1 MKNIDIDFG
10 KGNGLVPAV
19 IQDYKSSEVL
29 MLGFMN
35 REALQKTIE
44 SGWVYF
50 WSRSKNKLWMKGEE
64 SGNKLRVKEVFKDCD
79 NDSLLIKV
87 ELIGDNVCHS
97 GNKQSLRAKTRKTCF
112 YQEVI

>member
-1 MKNIDIDFG
+1 MKKIDLDFG
-10 KGNGLVPAV
+10 KGNGLVSAV
-19 IQDYKSSEVL
+19 IQDYKSGEVL

-35 REALQKTIE
+35 LEAFQKTLK

-50 WSRSKNKLWMKGEE
+50 YSRRRQRLWMKGEE
-64 SGNKLRVKEVFKDCD
+64 SGNKLKVREVYKDCD

-87 ELIGDNVCHS
+87 KLIGKCVCHT
-97 GNKQSLRAKTRKTCF
+97 GNETCF